1 VTTSADVLEQLK
13 NLQVKDFD
21 NKIIIDPKINP
32 ITTTPEQASA
42 IVKEQVDTLLKKG
55 VPPANIGV
63 IGLDAAFSDINKAV
77 EDITAT
83 LGAGFGGAFE
93 KFMSLDS
100 YLSDL
105 DDIIENK
112 ITSALALASAIKLPD
127 NIPVDEALVKKY
139 ARKVPNL
146 DALGNEQVNF
156 PDTFMPEE
164 RPIDGKTPLSDWK
177 DKTKV
182 SVETAG
188 GATITEKASEFAA
201 EYGKNVLV
209 KSNTGHFIEMDDTEG
224 SERINIQHKNGSFI
238 TIHQDKSIVIRGQN
252 GIQLITYANNELFVG
267 GNINIT
273 VIGDA
278 NISTNG
284 NTNIDTVGDVNWK
297 VGGKFNLDA
306 KGDINLNSSESVNQS
321 AGKTTNVKSGNQT
334 IINGSSVEI
343 DSKLNVKGSTNLKA
357 TGKDS
362 RGDNH
367 NLGVDG
373 SGASS
378 VSAAEKLG
386 EPKKKEYKL
395 GS

>member
-21 NKIIIDPKINP
+21 EKIIIDPKINP

-42 IVKEQVDTLLKKG
+42 IVKEQIDTVVKKG
-55 VPPANIGV
+55 VSPANIGIV
-63 IGLDAAFSDINKAV
+63 GLDVAFSGLNQSI
-77 EDITAT
+77 EQITNS
-83 LGAGFGGAFE
+83 LGVGFGGAFE
-93 KFMSLDS
+93 NFMSMDS

-105 DDIIENK
+105 DEVIENK
-112 ITSALALASAIKLPD
+112 ILSKLSLDSILPKLPD
-127 NIPVDEALVKKY
+127 NVPVDEALVKKY
-139 ARKVPNL
+139 ARRVPNL

-177 DKTKV
+177 DRTKV

-188 GATITEKASEFAA
+188 GATITEKASQFAA

-224 SERINIQHKNGSFI
+224 AERINIQHKNGAFI

-273 VIGDA
+273 VIGNT

-297 VGGKFNLDA
+297 VGGDFNLDVA
-306 KGDINLNSSESVNQS
+306 GDTFMANRGDIKMTARQIRQN
-321 AGKTTNVKSGNQT
+321 AGDPRVLDDVK
-334 IINGSSVEI
+334 
-343 DSKLNVKGSTNLKA
+343 
-357 TGKDS
+357 
-362 RGDNH
+362 
-367 NLGVDG
+367 
-373 SGASS
+373 
-378 VSAAEKLG
+378 EK
-386 EPKKKEYKL
+386 KHKL

>member
-1 VTTSADVLEQLK
+1 MTTSADVLEQLK

-63 IGLDAAFSDINKAV
+63 VGLDAAFSDINKSV
-77 EDITAT
+77 EDITVT

-93 KFMSLDS
+93 KFMSKDS

-105 DDIIENK
+105 DEIIENK
-112 ITSALALASAIKLPD
+112 ILSSTALASTAIKLPD
-127 NIPVDEALVKKY
+127 NIPVDESLVKKY
-139 ARKVPNL
+139 ARKVPGL
-146 DALGNEQVNF
+146 DALGNEQINF
-156 PDTFMPEE
+156 PDTFLPEE

-177 DKTKV
+177 DRTKV

-297 VGGKFNLDA
+297 VGGDFNLDVA
-306 KGDINLNSSESVNQS
+306 GDTFMANRGDIKMTARQIRQN
-321 AGKTTNVKSGNQT
+321 AGDPRVLDDVK
-334 IINGSSVEI
+334 
-343 DSKLNVKGSTNLKA
+343 
-357 TGKDS
+357 
-362 RGDNH
+362 
-367 NLGVDG
+367 
-373 SGASS
+373 
-378 VSAAEKLG
+378 EK
-386 EPKKKEYKL
+386 KHKL

>member
-1 VTTSADVLEQLK
+1 M
-13 NLQVKDFD
+13 
-21 NKIIIDPKINP
+21 
-32 ITTTPEQASA
+32 
-42 IVKEQVDTLLKKG
+42 
-55 VPPANIGV
+55 ANI
-63 IGLDAAFSDINKAV
+63 IKSAKDLAKFDADTTIALDLNITLDQTKEEILAKATTELDALVKAGIKPENIALVGTFSQFSDINSSL
-77 EDITAT
+77 ETLT
-83 LGAGFGGAFE
+83 SSLGASFGGA
-93 KFMSLDS
+93 LDS
-100 YLSDL
+100 VANLETYL
-105 DDIIENK
+105 DDIDSIIKNK
-112 ITSALALASAIKLPD
+112 IDFANVVDKAKFPD
-127 NIPVDEALVKKY
+127 DIPVNEALIKKY
-139 ARKVPNL
+139 ARKVPKL
-146 DALGNEQVNF
+146 DMIGNEQISF
-156 PDTFMPEE
+156 PDTFLAEE
-164 RPIDGKTPLSDWK
+164 RPIDRKTPLSDWK

-182 SVETAG
+182 FVETAG
-188 GATITEKASEFAA
+188 GATITEKASQFAA
-201 EYGKNVLV
+201 EYGKNILV

-224 SERINIQHKNGSFI
+224 AERINIQHKNGAFI

-252 GIQLITYANNELFVG
+252 GIQIITYANNELFVG

-297 VGGKFNLDA
+297 IGGKFNLDA
-306 KGDINLNSSESVNQS
+306 KGDINLNSSESINQS

-334 IINGSSVEI
+334 IVGGSSVEI
-343 DSKLNVKGSTNLKA
+343 DSKLNVKGTTNLKA

-362 RGDNH
+362 GGDNH
-367 NLGVDG
+367 NLAVGG

>member
-1 VTTSADVLEQLK
+1 MSSEQVLEQLK
-13 NLQVKDFD
+13 NINIKDFD
-21 NKIIIDPKINP
+21 SKIIIDPKIDP
-32 ITTTPEQASA
+32 INTTPEQAKA
-42 IVKEQVDTLLKKG
+42 IVKEQVDVLLKKG
-55 VPPANIGV
+55 VSPSNIGIV
-63 IGLDAAFSDINKAV
+63 GLPTSFADLNKSI
-77 EDITAT
+77 EEITNS

-93 KFMSLDS
+93 KFMSMDS
-100 YLSDL
+100 YLADL
-105 DDIIENK
+105 DDIVENK
-112 ITSALALASAIKLPD
+112 IASKLALNEKIKLPD
-127 NIPVDEALVKKY
+127 NIPVDESLIKKY
-139 ARKVPNL
+139 ARKVPTL
-146 DALGNEQVNF
+146 DALGNEQINF
-156 PDTFMPEE
+156 PDTFLPEE

-182 SVETAG
+182 IVETAG

-201 EYGKNVLV
+201 EYGKNILV

-224 SERINIQHKNGSFI
+224 AERINIQHKNGAFI

-252 GIQLITYANNELFVG
+252 GVQIITYANNELFVG

-306 KGDINLNSSESVNQS
+306 KGDVNLNSSESINQT

-334 IINGSSVEI
+334 IIGGSSVEI

-367 NLGVDG
+367 NLPVDG
-373 SGASS
+373 DGSASVAS
-378 VSAAEKLG
+378 AEKLG

>member
-1 VTTSADVLEQLK
+1 MTTSADVLEQLK
-13 NLQVKDFD
+13 NLEVKDFE

-55 VPPANIGV
+55 VSPANIGV

-77 EDITAT
+77 EGTIAT

-93 KFMSLDS
+93 KFMTLDS

-105 DDIIENK
+105 DEIIENK
-112 ITSALALASAIKLPD
+112 ITSSLALASAIKLPD
-127 NIPVDEALVKKY
+127 NIPIDESLVKKY

-224 SERINIQHKNGSFI
+224 AERINIQHKNGAFI

-252 GIQLITYANNELFVG
+252 GIQIITYANNELFVG

-297 VGGKFNLDA
+297 VGGDFNLDV
-306 KGDINLNSSESVNQS
+306 KGDTFMAN
-321 AGKTTNVKSGNQT
+321 
-334 IINGSSVEI
+334 
-343 DSKLNVKGSTNLKA
+343 
-357 TGKDS
+357 
-362 RGDNH
+362 RGDIKMTAKQIRQNAGDPRV
-367 NLGVDG
+367 LDDV
-373 SGASS
+373 
-378 VSAAEKLG
+378 
-386 EPKKKEYKL
+386 KKKEYKL

>member
-1 VTTSADVLEQLK
+1 MANIIKNAEDLIKFDSNTTVALDLS
-13 NLQVKDFD
+13 
-21 NKIIIDPKINP
+21 INP
-32 ITTTPEQASA
+32 SDTVETVSA
-42 IVKEQVDTLLKKG
+42 RATNELDTLIKKG
-55 VPPANIGV
+55 IKPENVAFIGTV
-63 IGLDAAFSDINKAV
+63 SQFSDINSALESLSSSV
-77 EDITAT
+77 
-83 LGAGFGGAFE
+83 GASFGGAIDTVSNV
-93 KFMSLDS
+93 KT
-100 YLSDL
+100 YLQDI
-105 DDIIENK
+105 DDIIKNK
-112 ITSALALASAIKLPD
+112 IELTNATLNAKLPED
-127 NIPVDEALVKKY
+127 IPVDESLVKKY
-139 ARKVPNL
+139 ARAVPQL
-146 DALGNEQVNF
+146 DFLGNEQVNF
-156 PDTFMPEE
+156 PDTFLAEE
-164 RPIDGKTPLSDWK
+164 RPIDDKTPVSDWK
-177 DKTKV
+177 DKTAV
-182 SVETAG
+182 TVDTAG
-188 GATITEKASEFAA
+188 GATIVEKPSLFAA
-201 EYGKNVLV
+201 QYGKNILV
-209 KSNTGHFIEMDDTEG
+209 KSNTGHFIELDDTENA
-224 SERINIQHKNGSFI
+224 ERINIQHKNGAFI

>member
-1 VTTSADVLEQLK
+1 MANIIKNAKDLAKFDADTTIALDL
-13 NLQVKDFD
+13 N
-21 NKIIIDPKINP
+21 
-32 ITTTPEQASA
+32 ITLDQTKEEILAKATTEL
-42 IVKEQVDTLLKKG
+42 DTLVKAGIK
-55 VPPANIGV
+55 PENIAL
-63 IGLDAAFSDINKAV
+63 IGTLSKFSDINSSL
-77 EDITAT
+77 EFLTSS
-83 LGAGFGGAFE
+83 LGASFGGA
-93 KFMSLDS
+93 LDS
-100 YLSDL
+100 VANLETYLQDI
-105 DDIIENK
+105 DDIIKNK
-112 ITSALALASAIKLPD
+112 IDFTNILDKAKFPD
-127 NIPVDEALVKKY
+127 DIPVNEALIKKY
-139 ARKVPNL
+139 ARKVPKL
-146 DALGNEQVNF
+146 DMLGNEQISF
-156 PDTFMPEE
+156 PDTFLAEE
-164 RPIDGKTPLSDWK
+164 RPIDRKTPLSDWK

-297 VGGKFNLDA
+297 VGGDFNLDVA
-306 KGDINLNSSESVNQS
+306 GDTFMANRGDIKMTARQIRQN
-321 AGKTTNVKSGNQT
+321 AGDPRVLDD
-334 IINGSSVEI
+334 V
-343 DSKLNVKGSTNLKA
+343 
-357 TGKDS
+357 
-362 RGDNH
+362 
-367 NLGVDG
+367 
-373 SGASS
+373 
-378 VSAAEKLG
+378 
-386 EPKKKEYKL
+386 KKKEYKL

>member
-55 VPPANIGV
+55 VSPANIGV

-112 ITSALALASAIKLPD
+112 ILSKLSIDSDLPKLPD
-127 NIPVDEALVKKY
+127 NIPIDESLVKKY

-177 DKTKV
+177 DRTKV

-188 GATITEKASEFAA
+188 GATITEKASKFAA
-201 EYGKNVLV
+201 DYGKNVLV
-209 KSNTGHFIEMDDTEG
+209 KSNTGHFIEMDDTENA
-224 SERINIQHKNGSFI
+224 ERINIQHKNGSFI

-297 VGGKFNLDA
+297 VGGDFNLDVA
-306 KGDINLNSSESVNQS
+306 GDTFMANRGDIKMTARQIRQN
-321 AGKTTNVKSGNQT
+321 AGDPRVLDD
-334 IINGSSVEI
+334 V
-343 DSKLNVKGSTNLKA
+343 
-357 TGKDS
+357 
-362 RGDNH
+362 
-367 NLGVDG
+367 
-373 SGASS
+373 
-378 VSAAEKLG
+378 
-386 EPKKKEYKL
+386 KKKEYKL

>member
-63 IGLDAAFSDINKAV
+63 VGLDAAFSDINKSV
-77 EDITAT
+77 EDITVT

-93 KFMSLDS
+93 KFMSKDS

-105 DDIIENK
+105 DEIIENK
-112 ITSALALASAIKLPD
+112 ILSSTALASTAIKLPD
-127 NIPVDEALVKKY
+127 NIPVDESLVKKY
-139 ARKVPNL
+139 ARKVPGL
-146 DALGNEQVNF
+146 DALGNEQINF
-156 PDTFMPEE
+156 PDTFLPEE

-177 DKTKV
+177 DRTKV

-224 SERINIQHKNGSFI
+224 AERINIQHKNGAFI

-273 VIGDA
+273 VIGNT

-297 VGGKFNLDA
+297 VGGDFNLDVA
-306 KGDINLNSSESVNQS
+306 GDTFMANRGDIKMTARQIRQN
-321 AGKTTNVKSGNQT
+321 AGDPRVLDDVK
-334 IINGSSVEI
+334 
-343 DSKLNVKGSTNLKA
+343 
-357 TGKDS
+357 
-362 RGDNH
+362 
-367 NLGVDG
+367 
-373 SGASS
+373 
-378 VSAAEKLG
+378 EK
-386 EPKKKEYKL
+386 KHKL

>member
-13 NLQVKDFD
+13 NLEVKDFE

-55 VPPANIGV
+55 VSPANIGV

-127 NIPVDEALVKKY
+127 NIPIDESLVKKY

-297 VGGKFNLDA
+297 VGGDFNLDVA
-306 KGDINLNSSESVNQS
+306 GDTFMANRGDIKMTARQIRQN
-321 AGKTTNVKSGNQT
+321 AGDPRVLDD
-334 IINGSSVEI
+334 V
-343 DSKLNVKGSTNLKA
+343 
-357 TGKDS
+357 
-362 RGDNH
+362 
-367 NLGVDG
+367 
-373 SGASS
+373 
-378 VSAAEKLG
+378 
-386 EPKKKEYKL
+386 KKKEYKL

>member
-63 IGLDAAFSDINKAV
+63 VGLDAAFSDINKSV
-77 EDITAT
+77 EDITVT

-93 KFMSLDS
+93 KFMSKDS

-105 DDIIENK
+105 DEIIENK
-112 ITSALALASAIKLPD
+112 ILSSTALASTAIKLPD
-127 NIPVDEALVKKY
+127 NIPVDESLVKKY
-139 ARKVPNL
+139 ARKVPGL
-146 DALGNEQVNF
+146 DALGNEQINF
-156 PDTFMPEE
+156 PDTFLPEE

-177 DKTKV
+177 DRTKV

-188 GATITEKASEFAA
+188 SATITEKASEFAA

-224 SERINIQHKNGSFI
+224 AERINIQHKNGAFI

-273 VIGDA
+273 VIGNT

-297 VGGKFNLDA
+297 VGGDFNLDVA
-306 KGDINLNSSESVNQS
+306 GDTFMANRGDIKMTARQIRQN
-321 AGKTTNVKSGNQT
+321 AGDPRVLDDVK
-334 IINGSSVEI
+334 
-343 DSKLNVKGSTNLKA
+343 
-357 TGKDS
+357 
-362 RGDNH
+362 
-367 NLGVDG
+367 
-373 SGASS
+373 
-378 VSAAEKLG
+378 EK
-386 EPKKKEYKL
+386 KHKL

>member
-1 VTTSADVLEQLK
+1 MTTSADVLEQLK

-63 IGLDAAFSDINKAV
+63 VGLDAAFSDINKSV
-77 EDITAT
+77 EDITVT

-93 KFMSLDS
+93 KFMSKDS

-105 DDIIENK
+105 DEIIENK
-112 ITSALALASAIKLPD
+112 ILSSTALASTAIKLPD
-127 NIPVDEALVKKY
+127 NIPVDESLVKKY
-139 ARKVPNL
+139 ARKVPGL
-146 DALGNEQVNF
+146 DALGNEQINF
-156 PDTFMPEE
+156 PDTFLPEE

-177 DKTKV
+177 DRTKV

-224 SERINIQHKNGSFI
+224 AERINIQHKNGAFI

-273 VIGDA
+273 VIGNT

-297 VGGKFNLDA
+297 VGGDFNLDVA
-306 KGDINLNSSESVNQS
+306 GDTFMANRGDIKMTARQIRQN
-321 AGKTTNVKSGNQT
+321 AGDPRVLDDVK
-334 IINGSSVEI
+334 
-343 DSKLNVKGSTNLKA
+343 
-357 TGKDS
+357 
-362 RGDNH
+362 
-367 NLGVDG
+367 
-373 SGASS
+373 
-378 VSAAEKLG
+378 EK
-386 EPKKKEYKL
+386 KHKL

>member
-21 NKIIIDPKINP
+21 EKIIIDPKINP

-55 VPPANIGV
+55 VSPANIGV

-112 ITSALALASAIKLPD
+112 ILSKLSLDSDLPKLPD
-127 NIPVDEALVKKY
+127 NIPIDESLVQKY

-156 PDTFMPEE
+156 PDTFVCEE
-164 RPIDGKTPLSDWK
+164 RPIEGKTPLSDWK
-177 DKTKV
+177 DRTKCT
-182 SVETAG
+182 VETAG
-188 GATITEKASEFAA
+188 GGVIKEKASEFAA
-201 EYGKNVLV
+201 DYGKNILI

-224 SERINIQHKNGSFI
+224 KERINIQHKNGAFI

-252 GIQLITYANNELFVG
+252 GIQIITYANNELFVG

-273 VIGDA
+273 VIGNT

-297 VGGKFNLDA
+297 VGGDFNLDVA
-306 KGDINLNSSESVNQS
+306 GDTFLANRGDIKMTARQIRQN
-321 AGKTTNVKSGNQT
+321 AGDPRVLDNV
-334 IINGSSVEI
+334 
-343 DSKLNVKGSTNLKA
+343 
-357 TGKDS
+357 
-362 RGDNH
+362 
-367 NLGVDG
+367 
-373 SGASS
+373 
-378 VSAAEKLG
+378 
-386 EPKKKEYKL
+386 KKKEHKL

>member
-1 VTTSADVLEQLK
+1 MTTSADVLEQLK

-63 IGLDAAFSDINKAV
+63 VGLDAAFSDINKSV
-77 EDITAT
+77 EDITVT

-93 KFMSLDS
+93 KFMSKDS

-105 DDIIENK
+105 DEIIENK
-112 ITSALALASAIKLPD
+112 ILSSTALASTAIKLPD
-127 NIPVDEALVKKY
+127 NIPVDESLVKKY
-139 ARKVPNL
+139 ARKVPGL
-146 DALGNEQVNF
+146 DALGNEQINF
-156 PDTFMPEE
+156 PDTFLPEE

-177 DKTKV
+177 DRTKV

-188 GATITEKASEFAA
+188 SATITEKASEFAA

-224 SERINIQHKNGSFI
+224 AERINIQHKNGAFI

-273 VIGDA
+273 VIGNT

-297 VGGKFNLDA
+297 VGGDFNLDVA
-306 KGDINLNSSESVNQS
+306 GDTFMANRGDIKMTARQIRQN
-321 AGKTTNVKSGNQT
+321 AGDPRVLDDVK
-334 IINGSSVEI
+334 
-343 DSKLNVKGSTNLKA
+343 
-357 TGKDS
+357 
-362 RGDNH
+362 
-367 NLGVDG
+367 
-373 SGASS
+373 
-378 VSAAEKLG
+378 EK
-386 EPKKKEYKL
+386 KHKL

>member
-1 VTTSADVLEQLK
+1 MANVIKSAKDLIKFDADTVIALDLGIDINQTKEEVLAKAEQEFTAL
-13 NLQVKDFD
+13 VKAGI
-21 NKIIIDPKINP
+21 K
-32 ITTTPEQASA
+32 PE
-42 IVKEQVDTLLKKG
+42 
-55 VPPANIGV
+55 NIG
-63 IGLDAAFSDINKAV
+63 ILGGISQLSDINTSLENLV
-77 EDITAT
+77 ST
-83 LGAGFGGAFE
+83 LGGSFGGA
-93 KFMSLDS
+93 LDAVANLQS
-100 YLSDL
+100 YL
-105 DDIIENK
+105 DDIDEIIKNK
-112 ITSALALASAIKLPD
+112 IDFTNISKLAKFPD
-127 NIPVDEALVKKY
+127 DIPVNEALIKKY
-139 ARKVPNL
+139 ARKVPKL
-146 DALGNEQVNF
+146 DMLGNEQISF
-156 PDTFMPEE
+156 PDTFLAEE
-164 RPIDGKTPLSDWK
+164 RPIDRKTPLSDWK

-188 GATITEKASEFAA
+188 GATITEKASQFAA
-201 EYGKNVLV
+201 EYGKNILV

-224 SERINIQHKNGSFI
+224 AERINIQHKNGAFV

-252 GIQLITYANNELFVG
+252 GIQIITYANNELFVG

-306 KGDINLNSSESVNQS
+306 KGDINLNSSENVNQS

-357 TGKDS
+357 TGRDS

-367 NLGVDG
+367 NLAVDG

>member
-1 VTTSADVLEQLK
+1 MANIIKNAKDLVKFDADTTIALD
-13 NLQVKDFD
+13 LQ
-21 NKIIIDPKINP
+21 INP
-32 ITTTPEQASA
+32 TQTKEEILAKATTEFDALVKAGIKPE
-42 IVKEQVDTLLKKG
+42 
-55 VPPANIGV
+55 NIAV
-63 IGLDAAFSDINKAV
+63 IGTFGQFSDINNSL
-77 EDITAT
+77 ET
-83 LGAGFGGAFE
+83 LTSSLGGSFGG
-93 KFMSLDS
+93 SLDS
-100 YLSDL
+100 VANLETYL
-105 DDIIENK
+105 DDIDSIIKNK
-112 ITSALALASAIKLPD
+112 IDFTNIVDKAKFPD
-127 NIPVDEALVKKY
+127 DIPVNEALIKKY
-139 ARKVPNL
+139 ARKVPKL
-146 DALGNEQVNF
+146 DMLGNEQISF
-156 PDTFMPEE
+156 PDTFLAEE
-164 RPIDGKTPLSDWK
+164 RPIDRKTPLSDWK

-188 GATITEKASEFAA
+188 GATITEKASQFAA
-201 EYGKNVLV
+201 EYGKNILV

-224 SERINIQHKNGSFI
+224 AERINIQHKNGAFV

-252 GIQLITYANNELFVG
+252 GIQIITYANNELFVG